1 LRVRGDA
8 QPNEAAR
15 QLMAVKG
22 QALSTIGSMAV
33 AHCTARKV
41 VVEAR
46 MRYVDQNNLKI
57 EETAAVIVEEEETRD
72 RAR

>member
-1 LRVRGDA
+1 VGEDTKPDEVVRH
-8 QPNEAAR
+8 
-15 QLMAVKG
+15 LMVVKG

-41 VVEAR
+41 VVEAGL
-46 MRYVDQNNLKI
+46 RYVDKNNRKI